1 LRILLVSN
9 DSDLRVALQILLR
22 EEPCCDVVAAVSNS
36 EAAISLVLADRP
48 YLIVLDWD
56 TPDRL
61 AKGVLTLVSQFDH
74 PPRIIVIGESES
86 EAAIARSVG
95 ADVFEPKNRSP
106 EQLVASILET
116 SQHDQ
121 PDRES

>member
-22 EEPCCDVVAAVSNS
+22 EEPRCDVVAAVSTS

-48 YLIVLDWD
+48 DLIVLDWD
-56 TPDRL
+56 MPKGL
-61 AKGVLTLVSQFDH
+61 AKSVLALLRQFDH
-74 PPRIIVIGESES
+74 QPKIVVVGETES
-86 EAAIARSVG
+86 EAATARSAG
-95 ADVFEPKNRSP
+95 ADVFEPKHRSP

-116 SQHDQ
+116 SRHDNQ
-121 PDRES
+121 D